1 MIGNWFFW
9 ICGWSACL
17 GGILLMAW
25 ALFWDRSRGR
35 RRCPKCWYD
44 MRGTDSVTCSE
55 CGHTVK
61 RQRQL
66 YKTRRRRRWVATG
79 LMLTVVGYG
88 LYTTPAVQRRGMCG
102 MVPNTVI
109 VLLVGSVES
118 PDDWFEMG
126 VDDWFIDT
134 DLWGWQAWWLSHRA
148 HGFLRSP
155 EDPLA
160 REWGARVLFLLARSG
175 HDIEHA
181 IPTLMSA
188 TEHDE
193 PAVRLAASF
202 ALLAGLNQAE
212 LSVHELTDL
221 LESREP
227 VVRAAA
233 AESLGRLGAGAR
245 EARLPLIEAL
255 AEESEGHL
263 RIQIAT
269 ALGEI
274 VDDPTIPIAVL
285 SESLKH
291 EDPSVRLM
299 ALMRLANFG
308 PKAAPEIPEL
318 IEATRDLDGVLRKYA
333 VEAIGAI
340 GPGARAAIPRLEEL
354 LGDTDSEV
362 RVAARQ
368 ALESIEGAEEEP
380 E

>member
-44 MRGTDSVTCSE
+44 MRGTDSLTCSE

-61 RQRQL
+61 REKRL
-66 YKTRRRRRWVATG
+66 FKTRRRRRWAGTG
-79 LMLTVVGYG
+79 LVLAVVGYAI
-88 LYTTPAVQRRGMCG
+88 YTTPAVQRRGMWG

-118 PDDWFEMG
+118 PDDSFEMA

-148 HGFLRSP
+148 HGFLRSGEGP
-155 EDPLA
+155 DT
-160 REWGARVLFLLARSG
+160 REWGAFLLFYLAQSG
-175 HDIEHA
+175 EDIGHA
-181 IPTLMSA
+181 IPALIDA
-188 TEHDE
+188 AELDE

-202 ALLAGLNQAE
+202 ALHAGLENADLTVGE
-212 LSVHELTDL
+212 LIAL
-221 LESREP
+221 LKSPEP
-227 VVRAAA
+227 MARAAA
-233 AESLGRLGAGAR
+233 AISLGRLGADAN
-245 EARLPLIEAL
+245 EAQLPLIEAL
-255 AEESEGHL
+255 EKESDTYAREE
-263 RIQIAT
+263 IAI
-269 ALGEI
+269 AIGEI
-274 VDDPTIPIAVL
+274 ANNPAIPVAVL

-291 EDPSVRLM
+291 ENPAVRLG
-299 ALMRLANFG
+299 ALMTLANFG
-308 PKAAPEIPEL
+308 AEAAAALPGL
-318 IEATRDLDGVLRKYA
+318 IEATRDLDGVLRKHA

-362 RVAARQ
+362 RVAAWQ
-368 ALESIEGAEEEP
+368 ALESIEGAEEEH